1 MTTASERGMT
11 ITDSLANN
19 REFQVYMLYIP
30 YT

>member
-11 ITDSLANN
+11 ITDSLADD
-19 REFQVYMLYIP
+19 RKFQVYMLYIP